1 MNATILKYPSNS
13 RIEAKLRLAPGDA
26 VSMGCLLVRDIH
38 NRVQRKVDLSGYR
51 ADTWLD
57 LTREVALVAHG
68 VVEAVLVRTM
78 GNGPW
83 SATLHLRAT
92 SLDRTS
98 EASDTLHRKH
108 NHLEPSVQFCNT
120 A

>member
-1 MNATILKYPSNS
+1 MNATILEYPSNS
-13 RIEAKLRLAPGDA
+13 RIEVKLRLVPDDA

-38 NRVQRKVDLSGYR
+38 NRVQRKVDLSGYQTG
-51 ADTWLD
+51 TWLD
-57 LTREVALVAHG
+57 LTNAVAPLERG
-68 VVEAVLVRTM
+68 SVEAVLVRTM

-98 EASDTLHRKH
+98 ETSDTLHRKH
-108 NHLEPSVQFCNT
+108 NHIEPSVQFCNT
-120 A
+120 T